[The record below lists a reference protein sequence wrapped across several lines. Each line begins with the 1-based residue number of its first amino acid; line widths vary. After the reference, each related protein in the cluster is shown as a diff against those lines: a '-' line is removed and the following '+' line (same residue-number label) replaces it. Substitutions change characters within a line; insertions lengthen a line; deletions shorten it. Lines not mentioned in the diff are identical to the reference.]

1 MSKQIHIHMHRSSA
15 KDAAPFRRPPFGIDD
30 IAIGGTVIYKNGAK
44 WEMSKAQSKSGMRVK
59 LTNGKEIHVG
69 DIWSTDASDW
79 NAFKAAT
86 ADARSKAE
94 IENDLDDVQEE
105 IEKLE
110 DRGQTIPTALRQKRE
125 KLQAEYKA
133 VSNAI
138 KSDFKKAQDESKLYM
153 TPKGTV
159 KAGTSA
165 EAAKLKGVHP
175 DSVVLAGNAMI
186 KMPER
191 AKQYYAKDAAKYTGR
206 ETRAGVWNVFEPGKA
221 VAVAGPFKSA
231 EECRSWIAKQGKDA
245 NPDAQKAMM
254 ALVQGLRRLQTE
266 AKGNQA
272 KFKSYGDM
280 AASDAFYRVLT
291 QINGAVRQA
300 ESDTTRI

>member
-1 MSKQIHIHMHRSSA
+1 MSKQIHVHIHRSSA

-110 DRGQTIPTALRQKRE
+110 DRGQTVPAALRQKRE

-133 VSNAI
+133 AGNAVNA
-138 KSDFKKAQDESKLYM
+138 DFKKWR
-153 TPKGTV
+153 
-159 KAGTSA
+159 TS
-165 EAAKLKGVHP
+165 
-175 DSVVLAGNAMI
+175 
-186 KMPER
+186 
-191 AKQYYAKDAAKYTGR
+191 
-206 ETRAGVWNVFEPGKA
+206 
-221 VAVAGPFKSA
+221 
-231 EECRSWIAKQGKDA
+231 KDA

-291 QINGAVRQA
+291 QINGAVSQA